1 MFLNAHQCIVNQG
14 WLHIRGSNNGRRLG
28 GRTPLRNELPFFPE
42 FPSGLSTNACSKRS
56 THYLYITLPD
66 IHYTNYF
73 YRWSL
78 MLAVNTV
85 KSQWGAQQRANV
97 DGYAL
102 FFLQAC
108 SVMHCGGTVKCREKR
123 GEATKVLKVFYY

>member
-1 MFLNAHQCIVNQG
+1 M
-14 WLHIRGSNNGRRLG
+14 
-28 GRTPLRNELPFFPE
+28 RNELPFFPE
-42 FPSGLSTNACSKRS
+42 SPSGLSTSACSKHS

-66 IHYTNYF
+66 IHYF

-85 KSQWGAQQRANV
+85 KSQLGAQQRANV

-123 GEATKVLKVFYY
+123 GEAIKALKKFDY

>member
-1 MFLNAHQCIVNQG
+1 M
-14 WLHIRGSNNGRRLG
+14 
-28 GRTPLRNELPFFPE
+28 RNELPFFPE
-42 FPSGLSTNACSKRS
+42 FPSGLSTNACSKHS
-56 THYLYITLPD
+56 AHYLYITLPD

-85 KSQWGAQQRANV
+85 KSQLGAQQRANV

-102 FFLQAC
+102 FFSSSSMFSYALWGN
-108 SVMHCGGTVKCREKR
+108 SEMPREEGGSHKSSQS
-123 GEATKVLKVFYY
+123 F

>member
-1 MFLNAHQCIVNQG
+1 M
-14 WLHIRGSNNGRRLG
+14 
-28 GRTPLRNELPFFPE
+28 RNELPFFPE
-42 FPSGLSTNACSKRS
+42 SGLSTSACSKHS

-66 IHYTNYF
+66 IHYF

-85 KSQWGAQQRANV
+85 KSQLGAQQRANV

-102 FFLQAC
+102 FFFFFKHVQLC
-108 SVMHCGGTVKCREKR
+108 IV
-123 GEATKVLKVFYY
+123 GEQ